1 MELTSRRVSNAP
13 KSLIRAVLETHWP
26 TPARQTR
33 PSGQAGRRQP
43 LNGGGDTVD
52 CPHRCALARP
62 PGGVRKWNTV
72 YQRFRRWSRA
82 GVLSQLFYV
91 LTAALL
97 DLRTVMVDGTF
108 VTVHQHAAGSPKE
121 IALPVVKPLAAA
133 VGG

>member
-1 MELTSRRVSNAP
+1 MPRRVLSERYWKRIGP
-13 KSLIRAVLETHWP
+13 RLP
-26 TPARQTR
+26 
-33 PSGQAGRRQP
+33 GRRGLRGRP
-43 LNGGGDTVD
+43 GADNRSTVEGI
-52 CPHRCALARP
+52 LWIARTGAP
-62 PGGVRKWNTV
+62 WRDLPEEFGKWNTV